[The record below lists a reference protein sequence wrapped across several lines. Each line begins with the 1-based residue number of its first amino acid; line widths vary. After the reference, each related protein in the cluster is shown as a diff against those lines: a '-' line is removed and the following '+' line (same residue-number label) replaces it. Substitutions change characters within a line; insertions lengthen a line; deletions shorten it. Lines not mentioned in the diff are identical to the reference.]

1 MCATTGK
8 VHKVAAFHLKSQCR
22 GVSDIGTSLKR
33 HLLMLSY
40 EVTLGFMDCLLSPGI
55 RAANQLLCDGAGK
68 HCFGSGALQWPE
80 GGEKPTEL
88 LCVYM
93 SIHFLNHSSHF
104 WHEFCRLYGI
114 VQGFCCLL
122 PVRKV

>member
-8 VHKVAAFHLKSQCR
+8 SHKVAAFHLKSQCR
-22 GVSDIGTSLKR
+22 GVSDIGTPLKL

-40 EVTLGFMDCLLSPGI
+40 EVNYFMDCLLSPGI
-55 RAANQLLCDGAGK
+55 RAADQLLCDGAGK

-80 GGEKPTEL
+80 GGENPIDL

-93 SIHFLNHSSHF
+93 SMRKDVKPEQIHL
-104 WHEFCRLYGI
+104 
-114 VQGFCCLL
+114 
-122 PVRKV
+122 